1 MRNIIIA
8 SNNQELHHLLSSFLA
23 QAGYSHVYSST
34 DSKETFSL
42 TYRYNPKLIII
53 DLELPSCELE
63 DIFKFLSG
71 PQHRI
76 VLFVAPHREVDETIL
91 GLIKKGYTRFV
102 IHPIDRKLFLREVE
116 EIINL
121 NK

>member
-42 TYRYNPKLIII
+42 TYRYNPKLIKQIES
-53 DLELPSCELE
+53 DMPE
-63 DIFKFLSG
+63 D
-71 PQHRI
+71 
-76 VLFVAPHREVDETIL
+76 
-91 GLIKKGYTRFV
+91 
-102 IHPIDRKLFLREVE
+102 
-116 EIINL
+116 L
-121 NK
+121 NKLGRTDSHRGLPLYW

>member
-53 DLELPSCELE
+53 DLELPSCELT
-63 DIFKFLSG
+63 DIFKFQVLSAG
-71 PQHRI
+71 LCSLWPLI
-76 VLFVAPHREVDETIL
+76 VRWM
-91 GLIKKGYTRFV
+91 
-102 IHPIDRKLFLREVE
+102 KLFWD
-116 EIINL
+116 
-121 NK
+121 